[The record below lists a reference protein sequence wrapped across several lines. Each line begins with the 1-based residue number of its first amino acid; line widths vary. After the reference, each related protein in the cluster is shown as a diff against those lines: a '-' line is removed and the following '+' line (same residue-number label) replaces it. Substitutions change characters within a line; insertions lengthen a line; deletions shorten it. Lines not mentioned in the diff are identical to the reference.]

1 MSKHVS
7 HTVGLDIGTSRVTC
21 IIGEPGEGGLIDI
34 VGIGETEARGLRK
47 GVVVDPESVVES
59 ITRAVE
65 EAERMSGLEAEEV
78 AINLS
83 GSHIMSFNGQA
94 IVAVSGREREL
105 HYENGHGN
113 GGGRRAGHN
122 NHAPIIVAGRDREIT
137 QDDVRRAIES
147 ASAIQLPAGREIV
160 DRLPQEF
167 IVDDQDGINDP
178 VGMIGARLAVKV
190 HIVTSPITAR
200 QNVINGVNRSGLMV
214 GEMVLEQ
221 LAAAEAT
228 LTDDDKEFGAAL
240 VDIGAETTGLV
251 IYQRGAV
258 QHTAVF
264 ALGGSHFTNDIAF
277 GLRTPIPEA
286 EKIKRAAGCAA
297 SLCLSEGQRGE
308 LIEVPSVGGRPPR
321 QLSRQILC
329 DILQPRAEEVLS
341 QVADE
346 IRESGWE
353 GQLSSGIVLTG
364 GGALLNGMVE
374 VAEQVFDAAVRVGY
388 PERDRFGGLIEDIQ
402 GPSWAAA
409 TGLCLMAQRAKT
421 AEMRASATR
430 VPQAGGLGALVS
442 KFRHR
447 FGSIF

>member
-1 MSKHVS
+1 MTKLVS

-21 IIGEPGEGGLIDI
+21 IIGEPAEGGGVNI
-34 VGIGETEARGLRK
+34 VGVGESEARGLRK
-47 GVVVDPESVVES
+47 GVVVDPEAAVEA
-59 ITRAVE
+59 ITRAIE

-94 IVAVSGREREL
+94 IVAVSGRERETP
-105 HYENGHGN
+105 HGN
-113 GGGRRAGHN
+113 GHNGHRRGHSGSLT
-122 NHAPIIVAGRDREIT
+122 VAGRDREIT
-137 QDDVRRAIES
+137 PDDVRRAIES

-160 DRLPQEF
+160 DRLPQEY

-190 HIVTSPITAR
+190 HIVTSPVTAR
-200 QNVINGVNRSGLMV
+200 QNVINGVNRAGLVV

-221 LAAAEAT
+221 LAAAEAA

-240 VDIGAETTGLV
+240 VDIGAETTGLI

-286 EKIKRAAGCAA
+286 EKIKRTVGCA
-297 SLCLSEGQRGE
+297 SSMSLSEMERGE

-341 QVADE
+341 HVADE
-346 IRESGWE
+346 IRDSGWA
-353 GQLSSGIVLTG
+353 GQISSGVVLTG
-364 GGALLNGMVE
+364 GGALLDGMVE
-374 VAEQVFDAAVRVGY
+374 IAEQVFDAPVRLGY
-388 PERDRFGGLIEDIQ
+388 PERDRFGGLVEDIQ
-402 GPSWAAA
+402 SPAWAAA
-409 TGLCLMAQRAKT
+409 AGLCLMAQRAKS
-421 AEMRASATR
+421 AELRASLARGAT
-430 VPQAGGLGALVS
+430 AGGFGALVS
-442 KFRHR
+442 KFRNR
-447 FGSIF
+447 FGGIF

>member
-1 MSKHVS
+1 MPKQAT

-21 IIGEPGEGGLIDI
+21 IIGEPGDGQAVDI
-34 VGIGETEARGLRK
+34 VGIGEAESRGLRK
-47 GVVVDPESVVES
+47 GVVVDPDAAVEA

-94 IVAVSGREREL
+94 IVAVSGREREA
-105 HYENGHGN
+105 GHGN
-113 GGGRRAGHN
+113 GHSRRSFY
-122 NHAPIIVAGRDREIT
+122 APPAHVVVAGRDREIT

-178 VGMIGARLAVKV
+178 VGMIGARLAVKL
-190 HIVTSPITAR
+190 HIVTSPVTAR
-200 QNVINGVNRSGLMV
+200 QNVINAVNRAGLVV

-221 LAAAEAT
+221 LASAEAT

-240 VDIGAETTGLV
+240 VDIGAETTGLI

-286 EKIKRAAGCAA
+286 DKIKRAVGCACA
-297 SLCLSEGQRGE
+297 LSLSEAERSE
-308 LIEVPSVGGRPPR
+308 LVEVPSVGGRPPR

-341 QVADE
+341 HVADE
-346 IRESGWE
+346 IREAGWE
-353 GQLSSGIVLTG
+353 GQLSSGVVLTG
-364 GGALLNGMVE
+364 GGSLLGGMVE
-374 VAEQVFDAAVRVGY
+374 VAEQVFDAPVRLGY
-388 PERDRFGGLIEDIQ
+388 PERDRFGGLVEDVQ
-402 GPSWAAA
+402 SPAWAAA
-409 TGLCLMAQRAKT
+409 SGLCLIRQRAKS
-421 AEMRASATR
+421 AEMRASAAR
-430 VPQAGGLGALVS
+430 AASAGGFGALVS
-442 KFRHR
+442 KFRNR
-447 FGSIF
+447 FGGIF

>member
-1 MSKHVS
+1 MAKNAT
-7 HTVGLDIGTSRVTC
+7 HTVGLDVGTSRITC
-21 IIGEPGEGGLIDI
+21 IIGEPGEGGHVEV
-34 VGIGETEARGLRK
+34 VGIGESESKGLRK
-47 GVVVDPESVVES
+47 GVVVDPEAAVES

-78 AINLS
+78 GINLS

-94 IVAVSGREREL
+94 IVAVSGREREAA
-105 HYENGHGN
+105 HENGHRN
-113 GGGRRAGHN
+113 GGRQNGYGSHV
-122 NHAPIIVAGRDREIT
+122 IVAGRDREIT

-147 ASAIQLPAGREIV
+147 ASAIQLAAGREIV

-190 HIVTSPITAR
+190 HIVTSPVTAR
-200 QNVINGVNRSGLMV
+200 QNVINAVNRAGLVV

-286 EKIKRAAGCAA
+286 EKIKRGVGCACA
-297 SLCLSEGQRGE
+297 LSLSESERGE
-308 LIEVPSVGGRPPR
+308 LVDVPSVGGRPPR

-341 QVADE
+341 HVADE
-346 IRESGWE
+346 IREAGWE
-353 GQLSSGIVLTG
+353 GQLSSGVVLTG
-364 GGALLNGMVE
+364 GGALLDGMVE
-374 VAEQVFDAAVRVGY
+374 IAEQVFDAPVRLGY
-388 PERDRFGGLIEDIQ
+388 PERDRFGGLVEDIQ
-402 GPSWAAA
+402 SPAWAAA
-409 TGLCLMAQRAKT
+409 SGLCLMAQRAKS
-421 AEMRASATR
+421 AEMRASLARANAT
-430 VPQAGGLGALVS
+430 GGLGALVS
-442 KFRHR
+442 KFRNR
-447 FGSIF
+447 FGGIF

>member
-1 MSKHVS
+1 MPRQAT

-21 IIGEPGEGGLIDI
+21 IIGEPGDGQAADI
-34 VGIGETEARGLRK
+34 VGIGEAESRGLRK
-47 GVVVDPESVVES
+47 GVVVDPDAAVEA

-94 IVAVSGREREL
+94 IVAVSGRERESS
-105 HYENGHGN
+105 HDNGHS
-113 GGGRRAGHN
+113 RRSFYGPPAHVV
-122 NHAPIIVAGRDREIT
+122 VAGRDREIT

-178 VGMIGARLAVKV
+178 VGMIGARLAVKL
-190 HIVTSPITAR
+190 HIVTSPVTAR
-200 QNVINGVNRSGLMV
+200 QNVINAVNRAGLVV
-214 GEMVLEQ
+214 GEMALEQ
-221 LAAAEAT
+221 LASAEAA

-240 VDIGAETTGLV
+240 VDIGAETTGLI

-286 EKIKRAAGCAA
+286 DKIKRNVGCACA
-297 SLCLSEGQRGE
+297 LSLSEAERSE
-308 LIEVPSVGGRPPR
+308 LVEVPSVGGRPPR

-341 QVADE
+341 HVADE
-346 IRESGWE
+346 IREAGWE
-353 GQLSSGIVLTG
+353 GQLSSGVVLTG
-364 GGALLNGMVE
+364 GGSLLGGMVE
-374 VAEQVFDAAVRVGY
+374 VAEQVFDAPVRLGY
-388 PERDRFGGLIEDIQ
+388 PERDRFGGLVEDVQ
-402 GPSWAAA
+402 SPAWAAA
-409 TGLCLMAQRAKT
+409 AGLCLIRHRAKS
-421 AEMRASATR
+421 AEIKASMARAQT
-430 VPQAGGLGALVS
+430 PGGFGALVS
-442 KFRHR
+442 KFRNR
-447 FGSIF
+447 FGGIF

>member
-1 MSKHVS
+1 MIR
-7 HTVGLDIGTSRVTC
+7 T
-21 IIGEPGEGGLIDI
+21 
-34 VGIGETEARGLRK
+34 
-47 GVVVDPESVVES
+47 
-59 ITRAVE
+59 
-65 EAERMSGLEAEEV
+65 
-78 AINLS
+78 
-83 GSHIMSFNGQA
+83 F
-94 IVAVSGREREL
+94 
-105 HYENGHGN
+105 
-113 GGGRRAGHN
+113 
-122 NHAPIIVAGRDREIT
+122 IVAGRDREIT

-190 HIVTSPITAR
+190 HIVTSPVTAR
-200 QNVINGVNRSGLMV
+200 QNVINAVNRAGLVV

-221 LAAAEAT
+221 LAAAEAS

-286 EKIKRAAGCAA
+286 EKIKRTVGWRRSCAA
-297 SLCLSEGQRGE
+297 QRVERGE
-308 LIEVPSVGGRPPR
+308 LVEVPSVGGRAPR

-329 DILQPRAEEVLS
+329 DILQPRAEEVLMH
-341 QVADE
+341 VADE

-353 GQLSSGIVLTG
+353 RSTVERR
-364 GGALLNGMVE
+364 GA
-374 VAEQVFDAAVRVGY
+374 DRRRRAARRHG
-388 PERDRFGGLIEDIQ
+388 RDRRAGL
-402 GPSWAAA
+402 
-409 TGLCLMAQRAKT
+409 R
-421 AEMRASATR
+421 RASAHRLSRARSVRRTCR
-430 VPQAGGLGALVS
+430 RHSKPGLGGRGGSRTRFATRAELRNAALGTRECAAEADS
-442 KFRHR
+442 ARSFRN
-447 FGSIF
+447 FAIVLVVFSE

>member
-1 MSKHVS
+1 MAKNLT
-7 HTVGLDIGTSRVTC
+7 HTVGLDVGTSRVTC
-21 IIGEPGEGGLIDI
+21 IIGEPGDGGLIDI
-34 VGIGETEARGLRK
+34 VGIGESEARGLRK
-47 GVVVDPESVVES
+47 GVVVDPEAAVES

-94 IVAVSGREREL
+94 IVAVSGREREIG
-105 HYENGHGN
+105 HENGHGRRN
-113 GGGRRAGHN
+113 GHGAHS
-122 NHAPIIVAGRDREIT
+122 HVIVAGRDREIT
-137 QDDVRRAIES
+137 PDDVRRAIES

-190 HIVTSPITAR
+190 HIVTSPVTAR
-200 QNVINGVNRSGLMV
+200 QNVINAVNRAGLVV
-214 GEMVLEQ
+214 GEMMLEQ
-221 LAAAEAT
+221 LAAAEAS

-240 VDIGAETTGLV
+240 VDIGAETTGLI

-286 EKIKRAAGCAA
+286 EKIKRNVGSACGL
-297 SLCLSEGQRGE
+297 SLSESERGE
-308 LIEVPSVGGRPPR
+308 LVDVPSVGGRPPR

-341 QVADE
+341 HVADE
-346 IRESGWE
+346 IREAGWE
-353 GQLSSGIVLTG
+353 GQLSSGVVLTG
-364 GGALLNGMVE
+364 GGSLLNGMVE
-374 VAEQVFDAAVRVGY
+374 IAEQVFDAPVRLGY
-388 PERDRFGGLIEDIQ
+388 PERDRFGGLVEDIQ
-402 GPSWAAA
+402 SPAWAAA
-409 TGLCLMAQRAKT
+409 
-421 AEMRASATR
+421 
-430 VPQAGGLGALVS
+430 
-442 KFRHR
+442 
-447 FGSIF
+447 

>member
-1 MSKHVS
+1 MAKNAT
-7 HTVGLDIGTSRVTC
+7 HTVGLDVGTSRVTC
-21 IIGEPGEGGLIDI
+21 IIGEPGEGGNVEV
-34 VGIGETEARGLRK
+34 VGIGESEAKGLRK
-47 GVVVDPESVVES
+47 GVVVDPEAAVEA

-94 IVAVSGREREL
+94 IVAVSGRERDSA
-105 HYENGHGN
+105 HENGHRN
-113 GGGRRAGHN
+113 GRNGYGAHS
-122 NHAPIIVAGRDREIT
+122 HVIVAGRDREIT

-147 ASAIQLPAGREIV
+147 ASAIQLAAGREIV

-190 HIVTSPITAR
+190 HIVTSPVTAR
-200 QNVINGVNRSGLMV
+200 QNVINAVNRAGLVV

-221 LAAAEAT
+221 LAAAEAS

-240 VDIGAETTGLV
+240 VDVGAETTGLV

-286 EKIKRAAGCAA
+286 EKIKRNVGCAC
-297 SLCLSEGQRGE
+297 SLSLSESERGE
-308 LIEVPSVGGRPPR
+308 LVEVPSVGGRPPR

-341 QVADE
+341 HVADE
-346 IRESGWE
+346 IREAGWE
-353 GQLSSGIVLTG
+353 GQLSSGVVLTG
-364 GGALLNGMVE
+364 GGALLDGMVE
-374 VAEQVFDAAVRVGY
+374 IAEQVFDAPVRLGY
-388 PERDRFGGLIEDIQ
+388 PERDRFGGLVEDIQ
-402 GPSWAAA
+402 TPAWAAA
-409 TGLCLMAQRAKT
+409 SGLCLMAQRAKS
-421 AEMRASATR
+421 AEMRASMAR
-430 VPQAGGLGALVS
+430 AHAGGGLGALVS
-442 KFRHR
+442 KFRNR
-447 FGSIF
+447 FGGIF

>member
-1 MSKHVS
+1 MAKQAS

-21 IIGEPGEGGLIDI
+21 IIGEPGDGGRVEV
-34 VGIGETEARGLRK
+34 VGIGESEARGLRK
-47 GVVVDPESVVES
+47 GVVVDPEGAVES

-78 AINLS
+78 GINLS

-94 IVAVSGREREL
+94 IVAVSGREREIT
-105 HYENGHGN
+105 HENGHGRRN
-113 GGGRRAGHN
+113 GFGG
-122 NHAPIIVAGRDREIT
+122 HAHVVVAGRDREIT
-137 QDDVRRAIES
+137 ADDVRRAIES

-190 HIVTSPITAR
+190 HIVTSPVTAR
-200 QNVINGVNRSGLMV
+200 QNVINAVNRAGLVV

-221 LAAAEAT
+221 LAAAEAS

-286 EKIKRAAGCAA
+286 EKIKRATGCACGL
-297 SLCLSEGQRGE
+297 SLSEMERGE
-308 LIEVPSVGGRPPR
+308 LVEVPSVGGRPPR

-341 QVADE
+341 HVADE
-346 IRESGWE
+346 IREAGWE
-353 GQLSSGIVLTG
+353 GQLSSGVVLTG
-364 GGALLNGMVE
+364 GGALLDGMVE
-374 VAEQVFDAAVRVGY
+374 IAEQVFDAPVRLGY
-388 PERDRFGGLIEDIQ
+388 PERDRFGGLVEDIQ
-402 GPSWAAA
+402 SPAWAAA
-409 TGLCLMAQRAKT
+409 SGLCLMAQRAKS
-421 AEMRASATR
+421 AEMRASAARGQT
-430 VPQAGGLGALVS
+430 AGGFGALVS
-442 KFRHR
+442 KFRNR
-447 FGSIF
+447 FGGIF